1 MVTNQSQSYLTTSRL
16 TSISDNLASCTEIS
30 SEKNGWDYTIHLHV
44 PVKSG
49 LPQPPAQEVKAWAD
63 TRLKVEVV
71 SIETMQIAD
80 QLNQKKTP
88 LQESLPMLAKK
99 KILYI
104 YIYIHIYIYMYIHTY
119 ICIYTYTYI
128 YICGIYLLHRSLF
141 SALLVHT
148 VSSLLHRSSGR
159 TFFDPL
165 HRPGRLHSLLCKFNL
180 CCLLHLPPHLC
191 YHLAQSQALLE
202 PLEVVALEQPMHAS
216 LGLVG

>member
-1 MVTNQSQSYLTTSRL
+1 M
-16 TSISDNLASCTEIS
+16 
-30 SEKNGWDYTIHLHV
+30 
-44 PVKSG
+44 KSG
-49 LPQPPAQEVKAWAD
+49 LPQPPAQEVKAWAN

-88 LQESLPMLAKK
+88 LQESLPMLAQ
-99 KILYI
+99 KIYI
-104 YIYIHIYIYMYIHTY
+104 YTYIYIYMYIHIYIYTYIYIHIYIN
-119 ICIYTYTYI
+119 
-128 YICGIYLLHRSLF
+128 ICGIYLLHRSLF